1 MAPARKKPRTAA
13 STNHEDSDPR
23 SLAQEAV
30 PIEQRQSEV
39 FEAYYRAQL
48 FGHERGNAYG
58 TAEEFFDALTRPSPM
73 TLRLHRTA
81 PAEFRRRAAEEVT
94 RPPLCLPP
102 HAKRSETF

>member
-1 MAPARKKPRTAA
+1 
-13 STNHEDSDPR
+13 
-23 SLAQEAV
+23 
-30 PIEQRQSEV
+30 
-39 FEAYYRAQL
+39 
-48 FGHERGNAYG
+48 
-58 TAEEFFDALTRPSPM
+58 M